1 VVRVRIISV
10 HYLNRRDDMADNFC
24 IMPFVH
30 SFVTPNIISPCCA
43 YTGNIKLNSKEQ
55 YWNSDQLKNIQK
67 NMLDNVR
74 DTGCDICWKKEDRG
88 FSSLRQHSNQIY
100 KDHVGDIKQNKKLE
114 HPFYIDLRLGNL
126 CNLKCRMC
134 ISEWSSQ
141 IAGEILDNPN
151 EDWIDTPTQKVIELD
166 DDTWELLEKWL
177 PHVRR
182 VFMTGGE
189 PTIIKRNIDYINKI
203 VASGRGKD
211 VELIFTTNAT
221 NINKQ
226 FTEIG
231 KEFKSVSYNVSI
243 DAVGTLA
250 RYIRY
255 PSDWDTIENNLKN
268 IKQGVSFNTTIQW
281 LNMTRLNEIFDYIE
295 NCGIEFGGIWFQ
307 LVTDPHYLDPIYA
320 PRFMKEKCITDID
333 DFLNRPFLNAEKYN
347 NILYGELKQGLTQTK
362 EFLTK
367 NIDNT
372 QHVDEFLK
380 RMEILDRLRGQSLFD
395 ALPELRQLGG
405 ITW

>member
-1 VVRVRIISV
+1 
-10 HYLNRRDDMADNFC
+10 MADNFC

-88 FSSLRQHSNQIY
+88 FSSLRQHSNKIY
-100 KDHVGDIKQNKKLE
+100 ADHVEDIKQNKKLE

-166 DDTWELLEKWL
+166 DDTWELLEQWL

-268 IKQGVSFNTTIQW
+268 IKHGVSFNTTIQW

-380 RMEILDRLRGQSLFD
+380 RMKILDRLRGQSLFD

>member
-1 VVRVRIISV
+1 
-10 HYLNRRDDMADNFC
+10 MADNFC

-55 YWNSDQLKNIQK
+55 YWDSEQLKNIQK

-74 DTGCDICWKKEDRG
+74 DTGCAICWKKEDRG
-88 FSSLRQHSNQIY
+88 YSSLRQHSNQIY
-100 KDHVGDIKQNKKLE
+100 KDHIEDIKQNKKAE

-166 DDTWELLEKWL
+166 DDTWELLEQWL

-189 PTIIKRNIDYINKI
+189 PTIIKRNMDYINKI

-226 FTEIG
+226 FTKVG

-268 IKQGVSFNTTIQW
+268 IKHGVSFNTTIQW

-295 NCGIEFGGIWFQ
+295 NCGIMFGGIWFQ
-307 LVTDPHYLDPIYA
+307 LVTDPKYLDPIYA
-320 PRFMKEKCITDID
+320 PIFMKEKCISDID
-333 DFLNRPFLNAEKYN
+333 NFLNRPFLNEEKFN
-347 NILYGELKQGLTQTK
+347 NILYGELKQSLIQTK
-362 EFLTK
+362 EFLIK
-367 NIDNT
+367 NMDNV

-380 RMEILDRLRGQSLFD
+380 RMEILDRLRGQKLFD
-395 ALPELRQLGG
+395 VLPELTQLGG
-405 ITW
+405 